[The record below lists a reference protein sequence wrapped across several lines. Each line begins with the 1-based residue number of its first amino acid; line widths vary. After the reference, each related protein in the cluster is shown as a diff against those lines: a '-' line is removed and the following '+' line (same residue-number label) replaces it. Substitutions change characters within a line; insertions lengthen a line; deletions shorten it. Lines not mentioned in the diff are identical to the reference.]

1 MANKFIYLV
10 RHGQY
15 QSTTNPPDE
24 PDGNLT
30 KIGQEQSEMVAQRL
44 SSFPVSIIH
53 HSTLQRAQETASII
67 GSQFPNARLS
77 PSGLIR
83 ECIPC
88 VPEAFRQH
96 FEHIPSSYIEQGKEQ
111 AEQAFSSFFNPLI
124 DAETDQH
131 EIIVSHG
138 NLISHFV
145 CRVLQAPCE
154 SWVKTDIN
162 LCGFSEILISA
173 QGFMKVLRHN
183 ETGHLPSHLKV

>member
-15 QSTTNPPDE
+15 QSTTDPSDE

-30 KIGQEQSEMVAQRL
+30 DIGQEQSEMVAQRL
-44 SSFPVSIIH
+44 SSFPISIIH

-67 GSQFPNARLS
+67 GSQFPNARLV
-77 PSGLIR
+77 PSDLIR

-96 FEHIPSSYIEQGKEQ
+96 FEHIPSSYIEKGKGQ
-111 AEQAFSSFFNPLI
+111 AEQAFTAFFRPVT
-124 DAETDQH
+124 DTETEHH

-138 NLISHFV
+138 NLISYFV
-145 CRVLQAPCE
+145 CRILQAPCE
-154 SWVKTDIN
+154 SWIKTDIN
-162 LCGFSEILISA
+162 LCGFSEIVISA
-173 QGFMKVLRHN
+173 RGFTKVLRHN
-183 ETGHLPSHLKV
+183 ETGHLSVYLQT

>member
-1 MANKFIYLV
+1 MANRFIYLI

-15 QSTTNPPDE
+15 ESITNPPDE

-30 KIGQEQSEMVAQRL
+30 NVGREQSEMVAKRL
-44 SSFPVSIIH
+44 SAFPVSIIH
-53 HSTLQRAQETASII
+53 HSTLKRAQETASII
-67 GSQFPNARLS
+67 GSQFPNAHLS
-77 PSGLIR
+77 PSDLIR

-88 VPEAFRQH
+88 VPEEFKQH
-96 FEHIPSSYIEQGKEQ
+96 FAHIPSNYIEQSKKQ
-111 AEQAFSSFFNPLI
+111 AELAFSSFFNPLT
-124 DAETDQH
+124 DSETDQH

-138 NLISHFV
+138 NLISYFV

-162 LCGFSEILISA
+162 LCGFSEIIVSA
-173 QGFMKVLRHN
+173 KGFIKVLRHN